1 MEMYYDKDA
10 DLGLL
15 SDKTVAVIGY
25 GSQGHAHALNLHDS
39 GVKVVV
45 GLREGSAS
53 RKEAADEG
61 LEVTSVEDAAAR
73 GDIIMILVPDEHQ
86 RVVYNE
92 QIKPGLKAGN
102 AIAFAHGFNIHYGQ
116 VVPPA
121 DVDVFMIAPKGP
133 GHLVRRVFSQGG
145 GVPCLIAV
153 HQDATGKAKE
163 IGLAY
168 GKGVGGGR
176 AGIIGTTFREETETD
191 LFGEQS
197 VLCGGITELIRAGFD
212 TLVDAGYQPEIA
224 YFECLHEVKL
234 IVDLIYEG
242 GIANMRSSISDTAEY
257 GDLTRG
263 NRIITEETRK
273 EMRKILG
280 EIQSGQFPR
289 EWLVENQVGRP
300 LYNARKRQDAEHR
313 IEEVGEKLR
322 GMMTWLSDDK

>member
-61 LEVTSVEDAAAR
+61 LEVASVEDAAAR

-86 RVVYNE
+86 RAVYNE

-121 DVDVFMIAPKGP
+121 AVDVFMIAPKGP

-153 HQDATGKAKE
+153 HQDATGKAKD

-168 GKGVGGGR
+168 GKGVGGAR
-176 AGIIGTTFREETETD
+176 AGIIETTFREETETD

-197 VLCGGITELIRAGFD
+197 VLCGGLTELIRAGFD

-273 EMRKILG
+273 EMKKILA

-300 LYNARKRQDAEHR
+300 LYNARKRQDSEHR